1 LNPAIECHGGPL
13 ELFGREQSV
22 GQVDKEAGGDDAGEP
37 IVEDH
42 GVPPR
47 AGRRQRRR
55 RSTAR
60 KSRGQEPEGSGPTCQ
75 RSIAIQE
82 YLSLTTLNPDQC
94 DDADMAKSF
103 LVLW

>member
-1 LNPAIECHGGPL
+1 CHGGPL

-22 GQVDKEAGGDDAGEP
+22 GQVDKEAGGDDAREP
-37 IVEDH
+37 IVENH
-42 GVPPR
+42 GGPPR
-47 AGRRQRRR
+47 AGRREKRR

-60 KSRGQEPEGSGPTCQ
+60 KKRGQEAERTGPTNQ

-82 YLSLTTLNPDQC
+82 YLSLTTLNRDQC